1 MAMSSRARWFW
12 LLAALSASTARGEV
26 KQVILPAAHVR
37 VPVRAAPRELSSADH
52 AWLRQQLGRTHRR
65 GPSKLGSGE
74 RNPAARGA
82 VRSSVA
88 LASEATSTYAVIA
101 DTDLRPILPTRMT
114 TVVGEPCLAQHGS
127 DVLMTGNWYAAVST
141 DRGANFHYA
150 DPFSAFPEV
159 NGGFCCDQGAAYAAA
174 SDLFLWLLLYVPDAS
189 GNNTLR
195 LAVARGSAAFEA
207 GDWSY
212 YDVTPQDLGL
222 PAGLS
227 FDYPRLSLGTRSAY
241 VAVNV
246 FDTRDQFSTTVMLRV
261 PLADLAADGSAPA
274 DAYMDQT
281 HFTFAAVSGTDTTAY
296 WASQD
301 PSAFAIRL
309 YRWDEGSMTVAYDDL
324 AISAYGAAWT
334 YVCPGPDGR
343 NWCGR
348 SDDRILTGWR
358 AGGILG
364 FMWNA
369 SQDGSHAYPYVR
381 VVRIDEGTHSL
392 IDEPDI
398 TSSDRACQFP
408 AVAIDARGDLGGVLF
423 VGGGST
429 FPTVAGLI
437 LDDLAPALPSW
448 ELHEL
453 VAGNRG
459 PDTDEWGDFLCAQ
472 AESPQGRTWA
482 VTGFVL
488 RDGGGDADIHPHV
501 LRVGRERDID
511 CAAGD
516 SCPDDGDACTTDA
529 CDATRG
535 CVHVQVSGDAAVTCV
550 FTNGLSL
557 AACGSGVPAAVRRRF
572 ERAQQLT
579 ERALARSAAARR
591 RVLRRAAAQ
600 LEKAQRQ
607 VQRMVAHGKITS
619 DCGQALD
626 ATLQDA
632 WQRVQSGLAPS

>member
-1 MAMSSRARWFW
+1 MAMSSTARWLW
-12 LLAALSASTARGEV
+12 RLVALSASIAHGEV
-26 KQVILPAAHVR
+26 RQVILPAAHVR
-37 VPVRAAPRELSSADH
+37 VPLRAAPQELSIAKQ
-52 AWLRQQLGRTHRR
+52 ARLRQQLRRTHRR

-74 RNPAARGA
+74 GNPAARGA

-88 LASEATSTYAVIA
+88 LASEAASTYAVIA
-101 DTDLRPILPTRMT
+101 DTDLRQILPTRMT

-141 DRGANFHYA
+141 DRGANFRYL

-159 NGGFCCDQGAAYAAA
+159 NGGFCCDQGAAYDATN
-174 SDLFLWLLLYVPDAS
+174 DLFLWVLLYVPDAS
-189 GNNTLR
+189 GNNALR
-195 LAVARGSAAFEA
+195 LAVAHGSAAFEA

-212 YDVTPQDLGL
+212 YDVAPQDLGL
-222 PAGLS
+222 PTGLS
-227 FDYPRLSLGTRSAY
+227 FDYPRLSLGTGSAY

-261 PLADLAADGSAPA
+261 PLADLAAEGSVSAYA
-274 DAYMDQT
+274 DET
-281 HFTFAAVSGTDTTAY
+281 HFTFAAVSGADTTAY

-309 YRWDEGSMTVAYDDL
+309 YRWDEGSTTVAYDDL
-324 AISAYGAAWT
+324 AISAYGVAST

-348 SDDRILTGWR
+348 SDDRILAGWR
-358 AGGILG
+358 ARGMLG

-369 SQDGSHAYPYVR
+369 SQDGAHAYPYVR
-381 VVRIDEGTHSL
+381 VVRIDEGTHTL

-398 TSSDRACQFP
+398 TSSDRAWQFP

-429 FPTVAGLI
+429 FPAVAGLI
-437 LDDLAPALPSW
+437 FDDLSPALPSW

-453 VAGNRG
+453 VAGNHG
-459 PDTDEWGDFLCAQ
+459 PDTNEWGDFLCAQ
-472 AESPQGRTWA
+472 TVSPHGRTWA

-488 RDGGGDADIHPHV
+488 RDGGGDADVHPHL

-511 CAAGD
+511 CKAGD
-516 SCPDDGDACTTDA
+516 SCPDDGDACTTDG
-529 CDATRG
+529 CDATGG
-535 CVHVQVSGDAAVTCV
+535 CGHVQVSGDAALTCV
-550 FTNGLSL
+550 FANGLSP
-557 AACGSGVPAAVRRRF
+557 AACGSGVPAAVTRRF
-572 ERAQQLT
+572 EPAQRLT
-579 ERALARSAAARR
+579 ERALAKSKAAARR
-591 RVLRRAAAQ
+591 RALRSAAVQLAQ
-600 LEKAQRQ
+600 AERQ
-607 VQRMVAHGKITS
+607 VQRMVAREKITS

-632 WQRVQSGLAPS
+632 AQRVQSELSAS